1 MDAEGQQC
9 SCQQISSPRAGGP
22 CSSPQVLTI
31 TPRWTSGVVPP
42 LVCSP
47 GFVSFDAD
55 DRLAGDVYDANG
67 NTVNSGG
74 IGNVYDF
81 ENHLIQQGGATMVY
95 DGNGNRVSKTVAGL
109 TTNFLISEI
118 NPTGYAQ
125 VVSESFSGGTGNRE
139 ESHAYVYG
147 LDRISQNRLAFINSQ
162 NITQAS
168 YYVYD
173 GHGSVRALT
182 DPNGNV
188 TDTYDYDA
196 FGNEIHT
203 TATLASPTVNEF
215 LFAGEQFDSDL
226 HLYYNRARYLNTT
239 TGRFWTMDTFEADA
253 ESPFSLH
260 KYLYATADP
269 INALDP
275 SGNQIDEEAEAGAIS
290 VTEDSM
296 ADLAYTRIINT
307 FYSILFQVP
316 QIVQA
321 VQFGVTALGAAAS
334 AAEVLQEL
342 GHNLLKNT
350 QPYSAVPTA
359 RGIQVGQYAGQNLAN
374 NFPGIDDFRNGIAT
388 QIKST
393 TQVETADQLLG
404 VVRSSAQN
412 LNNLQYPLVGKTTG
426 GEPITITEAEVQGK
440 SLLVLIPAKPYDYD
454 LRGVIAEIEEIAN
467 SEKLTIALQEVE
479 GLEGP

>member
-162 NITQAS
+162 NINQVS
-168 YYVYD
+168 YYIYD

-182 DPNGNV
+182 DPSGNV

-203 TATLASPTVNEF
+203 TTTLASPTVNEF

-226 HLYYNRARYLNTT
+226 RLYYNRARYLNVT
-239 TGRFWTMDTFEADA
+239 TGRFWSMDTFDGDIS
-253 ESPFSLH
+253 SPLSLH
-260 KYLYATADP
+260 KYLYASADP
-269 INALDP
+269 VNALDP
-275 SGNQIDEEAEAGAIS
+275 SGNQDSAQEAEAEAIGETLDTQTSPQQVLEGEKEAKVAQIYFAFGLGNFGGGGKLFGIIPIPHAYIFADVTGGQSARYDVALDEEEGATISSAMVGTVPGYIQVTPANLAEVRADSLLLTQTASLSILEYGTWRAGLPAVALATTSITSALNGAIDGLPI
-290 VTEDSM
+290 E
-296 ADLAYTRIINT
+296 Y
-307 FYSILFQVP
+307 
-316 QIVQA
+316 QA
-321 VQFGVTALGAAAS
+321 FALGGTNCIAFSLAAS
-334 AAEVLQEL
+334 ALAKTLQ
-342 GHNLLKNT
+342 
-350 QPYSAVPTA
+350 SAP
-359 RGIQVGQYAGQNLAN
+359 
-374 NFPGIDDFRNGIAT
+374 F
-388 QIKST
+388 
-393 TQVETADQLLG
+393 
-404 VVRSSAQN
+404 
-412 LNNLQYPLVGKTTG
+412 
-426 GEPITITEAEVQGK
+426 
-440 SLLVLIPAKPYDYD
+440 
-454 LRGVIAEIEEIAN
+454 
-467 SEKLTIALQEVE
+467 
-479 GLEGP
+479 